1 MARVEGDREGC
12 EVGGVGCAERD
23 DGVFTQ
29 PVGSKSKGW
38 RWRGRGRG
46 QGTGPLWETEW
57 GLLAEFSVHPP
68 GDLQSLLKRCDNIH
82 PRGGSYR
89 NAPRA
94 KLGHDPNVRQQV
106 NA

>member
-1 MARVEGDREGC
+1 MRWEEWAVQSETMGSLLSQSGVNLRAGAGGGGGRV
-12 EVGGVGCAERD
+12 
-23 DGVFTQ
+23 
-29 PVGSKSKGW
+29 
-38 RWRGRGRG
+38 
-46 QGTGPLWETEW
+46 TGPLWETEW